1 MRESVV
7 DRNGPVVR
15 RGRVIRWVFSRDAG
29 CTAEIIEG
37 RDPFARHITTERN
50 DDARPPSDEGR
61 PGVVGRRSRSGHP
74 QRSAG

>member
-1 MRESVV
+1 M

-15 RGRVIRWVFSRDAG
+15 RGRVIRWVLSRDAG

-37 RDPFARHITTERN
+37 RDPVARHIIADRN
-50 DDARPPSDEGR
+50 DDARPPSGEGR
-61 PGVVGRRSRSGHP
+61 PGVVGRRTRSGQP